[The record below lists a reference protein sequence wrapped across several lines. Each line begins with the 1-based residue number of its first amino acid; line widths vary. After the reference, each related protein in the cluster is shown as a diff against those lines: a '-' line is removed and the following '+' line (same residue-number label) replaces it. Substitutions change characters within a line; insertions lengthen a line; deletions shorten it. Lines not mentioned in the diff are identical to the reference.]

1 MTTNP
6 GQINPRMQKFVLQL
20 LVIFALL
27 ATVVLVGY
35 IWNSQRVLSR
45 DHHLTYAGARILLW
59 DPVLSGPEKYR
70 EGSVHWYLNREDL
83 TMTPAAAA
91 HLANNYENNLV
102 MGLRQLSPS
111 VARGL
116 SQTRHALS
124 FVNFEFTSPELLAAV
139 VSGRCPI
146 LHLPAPNLTEA
157 GAKALSQFKGD
168 QLSVVQMT
176 RLSPE
181 AAKALSRCEVV
192 SLSLLGLDHLSEEAA
207 EELSRCRTD
216 WLSIGSLESI
226 SETTASALSRFQGQ
240 RLTLYITNISETTAS
255 ALSRFQGQRLTLS
268 LHTTGTHISET
279 TASALSRFQGQRLT
293 LSMTHISET
302 TASALSR
309 FQGQRLTL
317 SLTHISEE
325 VAVALSHYDGLL
337 WLNGLRTL
345 PDAAAHALAGRK
357 LLKVGENFRGPGH
370 YLENLP
376 ASAAAILREAN
387 NNSQ

>member
-1 MTTNP
+1 MTTNT
-6 GQINPRMQKFVLQL
+6 GQINPRIQKFVLQL

-35 IWNSQRVLSR
+35 IWNSQIALSR

-102 MGLRQLSPS
+102 MGPRQLSPS

-124 FVNFEFTSPELLAAV
+124 FFNFEFTSPELLAAV

-146 LHLPAPNLTEA
+146 LLLLAPNLTEA

-168 QLSVVQMT
+168 YLTLTQMAGLS
-176 RLSPE
+176 SE

-192 SLSLLGLDHLSEEAA
+192 ILTLLGLDHLSEEAA
-207 EELSRCRTD
+207 EELSRCRSD
-216 WLSIGSLESI
+216 WLTIGSLESI

-240 RLTLYITNISETTAS
+240 SLTLYVK
-255 ALSRFQGQRLTLS
+255 
-268 LHTTGTHISET
+268 
-279 TASALSRFQGQRLT
+279 
-293 LSMTHISET
+293 
-302 TASALSR
+302 
-309 FQGQRLTL
+309 
-317 SLTHISEE
+317 HISEE
-325 VAVALSHYDGLL
+325 VAVALSHYPGFLA
-337 WLNGLRTL
+337 LRELETL
-345 PDAAAHALAGRK
+345 PDAAAHTLAGRK
-357 LLKVGENFRGPGH
+357 LLKVGSGASNGPH
-370 YLENLP
+370 QLEKLP
-376 ASAAAILREAN
+376 ASAAAILRAAN
-387 NNSQ
+387 NNSP

>member
-240 RLTLYITNISETTAS
+240 RLTL
-255 ALSRFQGQRLTLS
+255 S

>member
-1 MTTNP
+1 MTTDT
-6 GQINPRMQKFVLQL
+6 GQINPKIQKFALQL

-35 IWNSQRVLSR
+35 IWNSQIALSR

-124 FVNFEFTSPELLAAV
+124 FFNFEFTSPELLAAV

-146 LHLPAPNLTEA
+146 LLLPAPNLSEA
-157 GAKALSQFKGD
+157 NAEVLSQFKGD
-168 QLSVVQMT
+168 QLTVTQMT

-181 AAKALSRCEVV
+181 AAKALSRCEMV
-192 SLSLLGLDHLSEEAA
+192 SLSLLSLDHLSEEAA

-216 WLSIGSLESI
+216 WLTIGSLESI

-240 RLTLYITNISETTAS
+240 RLRLYITHISETAAS

-268 LHTTGTHISET
+268 LI
-279 TASALSRFQGQRLT
+279 
-293 LSMTHISET
+293 
-302 TASALSR
+302 
-309 FQGQRLTL
+309 
-317 SLTHISEE
+317 HISEE